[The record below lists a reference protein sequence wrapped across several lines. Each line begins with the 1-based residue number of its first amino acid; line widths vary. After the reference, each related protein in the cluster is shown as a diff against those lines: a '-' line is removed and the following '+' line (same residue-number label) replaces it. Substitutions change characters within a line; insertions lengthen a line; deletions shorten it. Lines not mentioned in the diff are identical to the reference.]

1 VVGWVLTVGFGT
13 AIAGGLGQW
22 ALSRVIAALG
32 RDAPP
37 SWARS
42 LTFAFTGGMVYGVG
56 QAIRDGGTWQLA
68 VCPAIALA
76 GWATAPLTMHL
87 IAMARRAKG

>member
-1 VVGWVLTVGFGT
+1 VVFSIGFGT

-22 ALSRVIAALG
+22 ALFKVMTALD

-37 SWARS
+37 LWARS

-56 QAIRDGGTWQLA
+56 QTIRDGGTWQLA

-76 GWATAPLTMHL
+76 GWATALLTMHL
-87 IAMARRAKG
+87 IARTRRAKG